1 MSSSTSFSP
10 YPPNRHHTTTRIP
23 PSRALSL
30 LSAYLAAST
39 QDASLHPNALLAE
52 SGPKAAAFSS
62 SSSVGHSAGSG
73 GRGGGGLVLHN
84 LRRVE
89 AGLKGE
95 YLGPGAEVGFRGDLL
110 DGENEGYEDEERRL
124 RTSLRDVG
132 IRGGNLVAAETGTVG
147 GLEEE
152 EREDEWQDREEFE
165 REQVVVGGGSLGE
178 KEMEV
183 EKRDREVNEVEVPR
197 VKETISGDKEER
209 KRKKERR
216 MKEKMEA
223 KMKRQRRGGV
233 ED

>member
-1 MSSSTSFSP
+1 M
-10 YPPNRHHTTTRIP
+10 
-23 PSRALSL
+23 
-30 LSAYLAAST
+30 
-39 QDASLHPNALLAE
+39 
-52 SGPKAAAFSS
+52 
-62 SSSVGHSAGSG
+62 
-73 GRGGGGLVLHN
+73 LHN